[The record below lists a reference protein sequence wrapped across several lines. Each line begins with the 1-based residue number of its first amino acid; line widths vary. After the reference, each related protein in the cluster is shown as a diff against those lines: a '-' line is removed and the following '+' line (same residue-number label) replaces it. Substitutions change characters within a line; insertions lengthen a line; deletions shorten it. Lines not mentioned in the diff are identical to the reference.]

1 MLFNVERGFFIEPD
15 ASNHEMKICDE
26 HPGCCNFVRVDGEL
40 RSVSFA
46 WQQIPLEAELRMRR
60 LLRESMPALGKGE
73 LSFARICWDADTV
86 DRLFLI
92 DRHPKYTGLVLAV
105 GGSGNGFMTMLA
117 VGILVADAS
126 EGVMERRLRKLL
138 RWRPE
143 MAAGRD
149 WRDTQDR
156 FRADRKVVNFQ
167 DVRE

>member
-1 MLFNVERGFFIEPD
+1 
-15 ASNHEMKICDE
+15 
-26 HPGCCNFVRVDGEL
+26 
-40 RSVSFA
+40 
-46 WQQIPLEAELRMRR
+46 
-60 LLRESMPALGKGE
+60 MPALEKGE

-92 DRHPKYTGLVLAV
+92 DRHLKYTGLVLAV

-117 VGILVADAS
+117 VGISVVDTS
-126 EGVMERRLRKLL
+126 EEVMERRLRKML

-156 FRADRKVVNFQ
+156 FGADGKMMNFQ
-167 DVRE
+167 DIREWT

>member
-1 MLFNVERGFFIEPD
+1 
-15 ASNHEMKICDE
+15 
-26 HPGCCNFVRVDGEL
+26 
-40 RSVSFA
+40 
-46 WQQIPLEAELRMRR
+46 
-60 LLRESMPALGKGE
+60 MPALEKGE

-92 DRHPKYTGLVLAV
+92 DWHPKYTGLVLAV

-117 VGILVADAS
+117 LGVLVADAS
-126 EGVMERRLRKLL
+126 EGVMERRLRKML

-156 FRADRKVVNFQ
+156 FGADRKVMNFQ
-167 DVRE
+167 DVGEWTRIGK